1 MLDDPITCLAT
12 ATAAFKS
19 AIEASMGPVERFHAQ
34 TKAGVSYLGFTR
46 GSSLLIAVA
55 PYAAGWAVLVKDGRS
70 APEVISYG
78 ETPTLAMRRAQFTD
92 ATL

>member
-1 MLDDPITCLAT
+1 
-12 ATAAFKS
+12 
-19 AIEASMGPVERFHAQ
+19 MGPVEQFHGQ

-78 ETPTLAMRRAQFTD
+78 ETPTLAMERAEFSD
-92 ATL
+92 SSL